1 MSSSD
6 TSRAGS
12 PRSSPT
18 PQSPLMLTPTSRV
31 KALLA
36 AFDDSEDEEQTSLPA
51 ANTKQPKITRPR
63 TPNYDVEFENSDGE
77 RVEAEETRNG
87 PKSLTSNKETDKS
100 QSDDDEEISGADA
113 YYRLQKQLLSK
124 KALRSSPPPAPA
136 SASHADLGT
145 DSDSLPKL
153 QRQSGSKRL
162 ARSSPA
168 PADESDSDTLPI
180 PRRQLFPKDLSKSD
194 PAPGGESDSDS
205 LFVSNRPMRS
215 DPTPAGNSDSDSLP
229 DNVANP
235 RFQALVAKKRA
246 ERLAKERENKDRE
259 AKGKERVKE
268 REAQVAEAYKDVF
281 SSEMNDGMDEEG
293 RLAMAERSRPSA
305 RKATK
310 KAQEEMQR
318 QIQRDLRN
326 QQLAHEAK
334 TKKRITTK
342 DLFKVFNF
350 MQNPAPTSKE
360 TPPSS
365 PPPLQSDSTDK
376 PEIKLG
382 SFMPKPKKRVP
393 VIPKP
398 RFDDSDDELEIVPKA
413 KSRFAVF
420 DRTPE
425 KNASTGQSFL
435 LLRALARVNSP
446 SKSKPAGR
454 NTLNAG
460 ELQNRLQDRM
470 RIQALAEKQERLDEL
485 KARGIVILTKEERE
499 HDQLQIE
506 NMLERARDDAQA
518 LAKKEK
524 NAANKDGKDG
534 EVVKDIL
541 SDDDSE
547 DEDWEEEV
555 EDDEVELSGSE
566 EEDGDDEAEADDED
580 SAQAGISTFV
590 DGEASEDEG
599 EEEAQADADGDTELA
614 DALEDDEA
622 LPLKVRSS
630 KARARHV
637 IADDEDDEKQGL
649 PAPSANLSQPS
660 RDDQLAAFGFGMPQS
675 SIGLTQM
682 FRGTMDDLQSQD
694 TTAPNTV
701 PNASLDFLRR
711 VPAPTLPELSLGD
724 TQSVLVRNSQSEL
737 PQTQATER
745 PIVFQTPVKSHT
757 RPSQFPLGS
766 AVSTTRLSEVP
777 EPTQDAGFEDFGV
790 PEGTIDT
797 VMMAVSESPAPVK
810 KVKKLRRRTG
820 AVAVLSEDEDD
831 NPQAGVASASED
843 DEFAPRKDAFDIL
856 FKAAKKTPVVDTFD
870 KKRSDAKKMVEE
882 QAEESE
888 DEYAGLG
895 GADDDDSDS
904 EMEEELK
911 QMIDEGHVD
920 VDETNLAKFYADRDR
935 AEDEKRI
942 DKLYKDITTGGLRR
956 KRGTDLDDL
965 GDDSDDEAQER
976 RRRKQREFAKMRKAL
991 LEDENIGKIAEN
1003 PKKLAFLRAIEDRDE
1018 EDAFDYFGE
1027 AETAEPESIPDSQV
1041 ESAESSGKERESAPD
1056 TDTTTASKRK
1066 LPAEFESSQSQG
1078 KENVAPGNPRRKPAD
1093 ETSKRAKTL
1102 AEIREAVSFLI
1113 DEPMVPDSQMSSSED
1128 GSNDEHEEDEQASDN
1143 DDDERPG
1150 ITTTRLQHRR
1160 PVLTTARPSIINR
1173 LSMNYSHAE
1182 DNTPSGPLAFY
1193 TPTAGATNGGF
1204 KVPSLL
1210 RRATTNLSTT
1220 SNTSTGTATPTGGEG
1235 GVRRGGSKKSNIHYQ
1250 AREAERRKVLDAS
1263 EKRRRESVK
1272 KIVLTMGRQ
1281 SLLEILG
1288 KESRFE

>member
-1 MSSSD
+1 MSSSS

-36 AFDDSEDEEQTSLPA
+36 AFDDSDDEEQISLPI
-51 ANTKQPKITRPR
+51 TKAKLPTITRPQI
-63 TPNYDVEFENSDGE
+63 PDYEVEFENSDGE
-77 RVEAEETRNG
+77 KVEAEETRNG
-87 PKSLTSNKETDKS
+87 PKSLNSDKDS
-100 QSDDDEEISGADA
+100 EKPQSDDGDEEISGIDA
-113 YYRLQKQLLSK
+113 YARLQKQLMSK
-124 KALRSSPPPAPA
+124 KAVRSSPPPALA
-136 SASHADLGT
+136 SASDSGS
-145 DSDSLPKL
+145 DSDSRPKL
-153 QRQSGSKRL
+153 QRQLVSKRL

-168 PADESDSDTLPI
+168 PADDSDSDSLPK
-180 PRRQLFPKDLSKSD
+180 PRRQLFPKNASKSD

-205 LFVSNRPMRS
+205 LFVSNRPTRS
-215 DPTPAGNSDSDSLP
+215 ETTPAANSDSDSLP

-246 ERLAKERENKDRE
+246 ERLAKEQENKKRE
-259 AKGKERVKE
+259 AKSKERVRE
-268 REAQVAEAYKDVF
+268 REAEVAEAYKDVF
-281 SSEMNDGMDEEG
+281 SSEMNDGMDEED

-350 MQNPAPTSKE
+350 MQDPVPTATE

-365 PPPLQSDSTDK
+365 PPPLHPDGADK
-376 PEIKLG
+376 PEIKLDT
-382 SFMPKPKKRVP
+382 FMPKPKKRVP

-425 KNASTGQSFL
+425 KNASNGQSFL

-454 NTLNAG
+454 NSLNAG

-470 RIQALAEKQERLDEL
+470 RTQALAEKQERLDEL
-485 KARGIVILTKEERE
+485 RARGIVIQTKEERE
-499 HDQLQIE
+499 HDQLQVE

-518 LAKKEK
+518 LAMKEK
-524 NAANKDGKDG
+524 KAANKDGKDG
-534 EVVKDIL
+534 EIVKDIL

-555 EDDEVELSGSE
+555 EDVEIELSGSE
-566 EEDGDDEAEADDED
+566 EEDGDDEAEADDEET
-580 SAQAGISTFV
+580 AEPKPNAFV
-590 DGEASEDEG
+590 DGEASEV
-599 EEEAQADADGDTELA
+599 EEKEEDQPEADGDIELS
-614 DALEDDEA
+614 DVLEDDEA
-622 LPLKVRSS
+622 LPSKPRS

-637 IADDEDDEKQGL
+637 IADDEDDEEQDR
-649 PAPSANLSQPS
+649 PAPSADLSQPS
-660 RDDQLAAFGFGMPQS
+660 KGDKLAAFGFEMPQS
-675 SIGLTQM
+675 SMGLTQM

-694 TTAPNTV
+694 ATAPNTV
-701 PNASLDFLRR
+701 PIASLDFLREL
-711 VPAPTLPELSLGD
+711 PAPTLPELNLGD
-724 TQSVLVRNSQSEL
+724 TPQPVLVQSSHSEP
-737 PQTQATER
+737 PQTQGTAR
-745 PIVFQTPVKSHT
+745 PIVFQTPLKSLT
-757 RPSQFPLGS
+757 RPSQFPTGS

-790 PEGTIDT
+790 PDGTVDT
-797 VMMAVSESPAPVK
+797 IMMAVSESPAPAK
-810 KVKKLRRRTG
+810 KGKKLKRRAE
-820 AVAVLSEDEDD
+820 AVAILSEDEDED
-831 NPQAGVASASED
+831 TQADAASASED

-856 FKAAKKTPVVDTFD
+856 FKASKKTPVADTFD

-895 GADDDDSDS
+895 GADDDASDG

-920 VDETNLAKFYADRDR
+920 VDETKLAKFYADRDR

-942 DKLYKDITTGGLRR
+942 DKLYKDITNGGLRR
-956 KRGTDLDDL
+956 KRGADLDDL
-965 GDDSDDEAQER
+965 DDDSDDEAQER

-991 LEDENIGKIAEN
+991 LEDENIGRIGKSQPLFYLLFVLTHFQLRTLRSLPSSALLRIVT
-1003 PKKLAFLRAIEDRDE
+1003 KKMPLTISMRLRQQSQSLSQTRKSSLHTPTTKHRTLHQPWTPLLPRNVNCLPNSNHLEAKKTLRPEILAVDQLTRPRNAQRHWLKFVKLFLSSLMSLWYLILRCLVQRLVQIMRKEMNKPPTMTTRMVSKSRLRAS
-1018 EDAFDYFGE
+1018 DA
-1027 AETAEPESIPDSQV
+1027 AQ
-1041 ESAESSGKERESAPD
+1041 
-1056 TDTTTASKRK
+1056 
-1066 LPAEFESSQSQG
+1066 QSYAQ
-1078 KENVAPGNPRRKPAD
+1078 
-1093 ETSKRAKTL
+1093 S
-1102 AEIREAVSFLI
+1102 
-1113 DEPMVPDSQMSSSED
+1113 VPQ
-1128 GSNDEHEEDEQASDN
+1128 
-1143 DDDERPG
+1143 
-1150 ITTTRLQHRR
+1150 
-1160 PVLTTARPSIINR
+1160 
-1173 LSMNYSHAE
+1173 
-1182 DNTPSGPLAFY
+1182 
-1193 TPTAGATNGGF
+1193 
-1204 KVPSLL
+1204 
-1210 RRATTNLSTT
+1210 
-1220 SNTSTGTATPTGGEG
+1220 
-1235 GVRRGGSKKSNIHYQ
+1235 
-1250 AREAERRKVLDAS
+1250 
-1263 EKRRRESVK
+1263 
-1272 KIVLTMGRQ
+1272 
-1281 SLLEILG
+1281 
-1288 KESRFE
+1288 

>member
-1 MSSSD
+1 MSSSNR
-6 TSRAGS
+6 SQASS
-12 PRSSPT
+12 PRSSPA
-18 PQSPLMLTPTSRV
+18 PQSSLMLTPTSRV
-31 KALLA
+31 RALLA
-36 AFDDSEDEEQTSLPA
+36 AFDDSDDEEQTSLSL
-51 ANTKQPKITRPR
+51 TKVKSPTMTRPQI
-63 TPNYDVEFENSDGE
+63 PDYEVEFENSDGE
-77 RVEAEETRNG
+77 KVEGEETRAG
-87 PKSLTSNKETDKS
+87 PKSPNWHEDTRNSLSE
-100 QSDDDEEISGADA
+100 DEEEETAGIDA
-113 YYRLQKQLLSK
+113 YARLQRQLISK
-124 KALRSSPPPAPA
+124 KPVRSSPPPALA
-136 SASHADLGT
+136 SASDSGS

-153 QRQSGSKRL
+153 QRQLVAKRL

-168 PADESDSDTLPI
+168 PADDSDSDSLPK
-180 PRRQLFPKDLSKSD
+180 PRRQLFTKNASKSD

-205 LFVSNRPMRS
+205 LFVSNRPTRS
-215 DPTPAGNSDSDSLP
+215 DPAPAATSDSDSLP

-246 ERLAKERENKDRE
+246 ERLAKEQEAKERE

-268 REAQVAEAYKDVF
+268 REAKVAEAYKDVF
-281 SSEMNDGMDEEG
+281 SSEMNDGMEEED
-293 RLAMAERSRPSA
+293 RQALAKRSRPSA

-310 KAQEEMQR
+310 KAQEDMQR

-350 MQNPAPTSKE
+350 MQDPAPMTKE

-365 PPPLQSDSTDK
+365 PPPLHPDGADK
-376 PEIKLG
+376 PELKLG
-382 SFMPKPKKRVP
+382 TFMAKPKKRVP

-398 RFDDSDDELEIVPKA
+398 RFDDSDDELEIVPKR

-425 KNASTGQSFL
+425 KSTSNGQSFL

-446 SKSKPAGR
+446 SKSKLSGR
-454 NTLNAG
+454 NSMNAV

-485 KARGIVILTKEERE
+485 KARGIVIQTKEERE
-499 HDQLQIE
+499 HDQLQVE
-506 NMLERARDDAQA
+506 NMLERARDEAQA
-518 LAKKEK
+518 LAMKERK
-524 NAANKDGKDG
+524 AANKDGKDG
-534 EVVKDIL
+534 DVERDIL

-547 DEDWEEEV
+547 DEDWQAENEDV
-555 EDDEVELSGSE
+555 EIELSGSE
-566 EEDGDDEAEADDED
+566 EEDGNDEAEADDEAD
-580 SAQAGISTFV
+580 EEETAEAEINSFV
-590 DGEASEDEG
+590 DGEASEEE
-599 EEEAQADADGDTELA
+599 EEEAQPDDLGDVDLANEL
-614 DALEDDEA
+614 EIDEV
-622 LPLKVRSS
+622 LPAKPRS

-637 IADDEDDEKQGL
+637 ITDDEDDEERVL
-649 PAPSANLSQPS
+649 PVPSANLSQPS
-660 RDDQLAAFGFGMPQS
+660 QDDKLAAFGFEIPQS
-675 SIGLTQM
+675 SMGLTQM
-682 FRGTMDDLQSQD
+682 FRGTMDDLQTQD
-694 TTAPNTV
+694 AIAPNTV
-701 PNASLDFLRR
+701 PSASLDFLRDI
-711 VPAPTLPELSLGD
+711 PAPTLPELSLGD
-724 TQSVLVRNSQSEL
+724 TQPVLVQNSQLEA
-737 PQTQATER
+737 PQTQVTER
-745 PIVFQTPVKSHT
+745 PIVFQTPVKTLT
-757 RPSQFPLGS
+757 RPSQFAVGS

-777 EPTQDAGFEDFGV
+777 EPTQDAGFEDLSV
-790 PEGTIDT
+790 PGGTVETI
-797 VMMAVSESPAPVK
+797 MLAVPESPALAK
-810 KVKKLRRRTG
+810 KSKRLRRRAE
-820 AVAVLSEDEDD
+820 AVAVLSEDEDEEAKVD
-831 NPQAGVASASED
+831 VDSASED

-895 GADDDDSDS
+895 GADDDASDG

-920 VDETNLAKFYADRDR
+920 VDETKLAKFYADRDR

-956 KRGTDLDDL
+956 KRGADLDDL

-1018 EDAFDYFGE
+1018 EDALDYFDE
-1027 AETAEPESIPDSQV
+1027 VEIAEPDSIPDSQV
-1041 ESAESSGKERESAPD
+1041 EHEEANSQEQESGAAINITSA
-1056 TDTTTASKRK
+1056 TKRK
-1066 LPAEFESSQSQG
+1066 LPADFEASQG
-1078 KENVAPGNPRRKPAD
+1078 KENVAPTNPRRRPVD

-1113 DEPMVPDSQMSSSED
+1113 DEPSVPDSHMSESEA
-1128 GSNDEHEEDEQASDN
+1128 GSEYEEGGDEQISDN
-1143 DDDERPG
+1143 DEGDSLEIP
-1150 ITTTRLQHRR
+1150 TTRLQHRR
-1160 PVLTTARPSIINR
+1160 PVLQTARPSIINR
-1173 LSMNYSHAE
+1173 LSTNYSHAE
-1182 DNTPSGPLAFY
+1182 DETPSGPLAFHAPA
-1193 TPTAGATNGGF
+1193 TGASNGGF

-1220 SNTSTGTATPTGGEG
+1220 SNTSTGTTTPTGGEG

-1263 EKRRRESVK
+1263 ETRRRESVK
-1272 KIVLTMGRQ
+1272 KSVLTKGRQ
-1281 SLLEILG
+1281 SVLG
-1288 KESRFE
+1288 SFGKVSGFE